1 MEGIEVTIPCGDGN
15 QNLKWLA
22 LTAAARIGRIVKK
35 DGRIRQREIIGS
47 CDQLKTALPSM
58 LSCSRWSSKDA
69 DDHLNLKNT
78 AEDSLNDALETVG
91 ASYDISTRKDI
102 WTPEN

>member
-58 LSCSRWSSKDA
+58 LSCSKMVLQGCRRP
-69 DDHLNLKNT
+69 LKKKHGKGFF
-78 AEDSLNDALETVG
+78 EDALETVG
-91 ASYDISTRKDI
+91 ASYDISK
-102 WTPEN
+102 